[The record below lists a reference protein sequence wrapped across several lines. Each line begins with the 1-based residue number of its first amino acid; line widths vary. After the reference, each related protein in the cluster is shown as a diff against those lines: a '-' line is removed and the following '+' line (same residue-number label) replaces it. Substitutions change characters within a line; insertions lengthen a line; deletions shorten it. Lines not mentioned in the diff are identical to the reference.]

1 MLELD
6 PRFLEAIQHL
16 HNAQVRFVVV
26 GGVAL
31 NLHGGAHLTKDIDFG
46 YGPEEENRERLAGAM
61 NEIHSKPLGWQSHNP
76 FSVTASQLG
85 RVRFL
90 NLKTDL
96 GAIDLL
102 PLPAG
107 IDAFEDLWER
117 ADVMDLGGFSVRI
130 ASIDDLIAMKKAAG
144 RPKDE
149 RHLMELYALKKI
161 IEDEE
166 SAVA

>member
-1 MLELD
+1 MPEID
-6 PRFLEAIQHL
+6 PRFIEAIERL
-16 HNAQVRFVVV
+16 HKAQVRFVVV
-26 GGVAL
+26 GGVAM
-31 NLHGGAHLTKDIDFG
+31 NLHGGAHLTKDIDFSFA
-46 YGPEEENRERLAGAM
+46 PEDGNRERLAVTM
-61 NEIHSKPLGWQSHNP
+61 NEMHAKPLGWPSYNP
-76 FSVTASQLG
+76 FSVTASQLS

-107 IDAFEDLWER
+107 IDSFEGLWER
-117 ADVMDLGGFSVRI
+117 ADVMDLGGFSIRV

-161 IEDEE
+161 IAEE
-166 SAVA
+166 EAG